1 MNYSIKQSNFLKGV
15 NRLNKLLYND
25 DCLKILKNSPLKYA
39 YVHSKRQAT
48 WKDDQPF
55 DARGKKWTTTMCL
68 AWFVWNKE
76 YNGEPIIR
84 FI

>member
-1 MNYSIKQSNFLKGV
+1 M
-15 NRLNKLLYND
+15 NKLLYND
-25 DCLKILKNSPLKYA
+25 DCLKILKNSPLKYV

-48 WKDDQPF
+48 WKDVQPF
-55 DARGKKWTTTMCL
+55 DARGKKWATTMCL
-68 AWFVWNKE
+68 PWFVWDKE